1 MSSGLKKRAP
11 HAVAKNRMQAST
23 AIRRRTQWHEVAQ
36 GISSVCKRFI
46 RYFVARNRE
55 LNEAYLSSLR
65 GDHFFHTSGD
75 PKMR

>member
-1 MSSGLKKRAP
+1 
-11 HAVAKNRMQAST
+11 VAKNRMQAST

-55 LNEAYLSSLR
+55 LNEALRKDKDRSRGFSS
-65 GDHFFHTSGD
+65 S
-75 PKMR
+75 